1 MSHGTLQVTVV
12 EGRNLKD
19 KDTFGQN
26 DAYIELYLDKDY
38 KQRTSIIKD
47 TNSPTW
53 NETFNFNLLKGQ
65 DHLHIKV
72 YDEDIV
78 GKDSIGSANE
88 GTFPTVTLLLSRV
101 YVNHA
106 GGHLDEW
113 VKLPAH
119 LGLGSHGEIHLI
131 LRLT

>member
-1 MSHGTLQVTVV
+1 MSHGTLQVMVV

-38 KQRTSIIKD
+38 KQRTSTIKD

-65 DHLHIKV
+65 DHLHVKV
-72 YDEDIV
+72 YDEDVV
-78 GKDSIGSANE
+78 GKDSIGSAKIS
-88 GTFPTVTLLLSRV
+88 LKKIQQ
-101 YVNHA
+101 A